1 MITVCLFAL
10 AGVHRLFCV
19 RPAAGVEQ
27 IMEKRDIEDREDIDR
42 LMGSFYSRAIADL
55 EIGYIFTDVA
65 KLDLASH
72 LPVIGDF
79 WETIL
84 FQTGAYARHG
94 RNPLQI
100 HAALNEKTP
109 LRIEHFKRWLEI
121 FDSVVDEGFAGD
133 RTEFLKSRARAIANR
148 MMSFVSSA
156 PLADA
161 IE

>member
-1 MITVCLFAL
+1 MTKGCVFAS
-10 AGVHRLFCV
+10 AGLDLLFCV
-19 RPAAGVEQ
+19 RPAAGIDQ
-27 IMEKRDIEDREDIDR
+27 IMEKRDIVDREDIDR
-42 LMGSFYSRAIADL
+42 LMSRFYSRAMADHQ
-55 EIGYIFTDVA
+55 IGYIFTDVA

-84 FQTGAYARHG
+84 FQTGAYARRG

-133 RTEFLKSRARAIANR
+133 RTEFLKMRARAIADR
-148 MMSFVSSA
+148 MASFVGGA
-156 PLADA
+156 PVADA
-161 IE
+161 IV